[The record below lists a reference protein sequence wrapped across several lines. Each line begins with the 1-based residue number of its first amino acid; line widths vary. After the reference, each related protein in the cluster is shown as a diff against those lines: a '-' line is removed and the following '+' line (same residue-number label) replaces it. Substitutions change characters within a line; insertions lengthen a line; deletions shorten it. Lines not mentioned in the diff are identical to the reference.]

1 MDPLEERFRR
11 LSLNDEPLIE
21 MLLGSRD
28 DAWPPTLEAKTAALV
43 RIAALV
49 AMDAETPTYQWAV
62 TEALGCG
69 AVPDEVLGVLVTIAP
84 AVGQARVVSA
94 APKLGLALG
103 HDVLVAL
110 EGPRDIDDAST
121 TKGDR

>member
-1 MDPLEERFRR
+1 MDPVEERFRR

-21 MLLGSRD
+21 RVLGSRD
-28 DAWPPTLEAKTAALV
+28 SDVAPALDTKTAALV
-43 RIAALV
+43 RIAALL

-69 AVPDEVLGVLVTIAP
+69 ASPEEVLGVLTTVAP
-84 AVGQARVVSA
+84 AVGQARIVSA

-103 HDVLVAL
+103 HDVQVAL
-110 EGPRDIDDAST
+110 EMPSDVDDQST
-121 TKGDR
+121 TTKEK

>member
-21 MLLGSRD
+21 MLLGSRYD
-28 DAWPPTLEAKTAALV
+28 GPPPALDPRTAALA

-49 AMDAETPTYQWAV
+49 AMDAEIPTYQWAV
-62 TEALGCG
+62 NEAIGCG
-69 AVPDEVLGVLVTIAP
+69 ATPDEVLGVLFTVAP

-94 APKLGLALG
+94 APKLSLALG
-103 HDVLVAL
+103 HDVLIAL
-110 EGPRDIDDAST
+110 EGP
-121 TKGDR
+121 GDPVDRSSRTREP

>member
-1 MDPLEERFRR
+1 MDPVEERFRR
-11 LSLNDEPLIE
+11 LSLNDEPMIE
-21 MLLGSRD
+21 MLLGSRYD
-28 DAWPPTLEAKTAALV
+28 GSPPALEPKTAALT

-49 AMDAETPTYQWAV
+49 AMDAEIPTYQWAV
-62 TEALGCG
+62 TEAIGCG
-69 AVPDEVLGVLVTIAP
+69 ATPDEVLGVLLTIAP

-110 EGPRDIDDAST
+110 EGPRELGDLSDST
-121 TKGDR
+121 EEQ

>member
-1 MDPLEERFRR
+1 MDPVEERFRR

-28 DAWPPTLEAKTAALV
+28 DGAPPALEPKTAALV
-43 RIAALV
+43 RIAGLL

-69 AVPDEVLGVLVTIAP
+69 ATPDEVLGVLITIAP

-103 HDVLVAL
+103 HDVQIAL
-110 EGPRDIDDAST
+110 EQPSVLDDLST
-121 TKGDR
+121 ATKEN